1 MNMEKIFENVKPDS
15 GSNEMLENVAEKSVF
30 GQIGGILSD
39 DRFSAFLA
47 GAAIG
52 FVAGLMFAKWCPIG
66 RKWIHSMPTKRN
78 SEYLNDIEN

>member
-1 MNMEKIFENVKPDS
+1 MEKIFENVKPDLGS
-15 GSNEMLENVAEKSVF
+15 SNEILENVAAEKSVF

-39 DRFSAFLA
+39 DRFTAFLA

-66 RKWIHSMPTKRN
+66 RKWIHSPPKRN
-78 SEYLNDIEN
+78 SEYPNDFEN